1 MKSQILLGRCRFLFR
16 CILAESLRKSPY
28 QANCVIAGYDENG
41 PGLYWLDYL
50 GSLQKV
56 TKAAHGYG
64 GHFLYSIMDNFYNSD
79 LSLEDAKTCIG
90 KCINELR
97 TRFIVSMVNFQVKI
111 VDKNGITN
119 ISSEY

>member
-1 MKSQILLGRCRFLFR
+1 M
-16 CILAESLRKSPY
+16 
-28 QANCVIAGYDENG
+28 
-41 PGLYWLDYL
+41 DYL

-64 GHFLYSIMDNFYNSD
+64 GHFLYSIMDNYYNSN

-97 TRFIVSMVNFQVKI
+97 TRFVISMVNFQVKI
-111 VDKNGITN
+111 IDGNGTVD
-119 ISSEY
+119 ISNEYKK